1 METVC
6 IFSSDDE
13 SEVISIRG
21 ILEQNGIPT
30 MVKNLY
36 TQNLF
41 TWTKMFSGHDAI
53 AGSIQVFVRE
63 DDLDRGLELLQGE
76 VQAPADPGSADPGGA
91 AGEAGNGSSSPR

>member
-1 METVC
+1 MESVC

-13 SEVISIRG
+13 TEVLSIQE
-21 ILEQNGIPT
+21 ILESNGIPT

-41 TWTKMFSGHDAI
+41 SWTKLFTGHDAV

-76 VQAPADPGSADPGGA
+76 EEALPGDGEDA
-91 AGEAGNGSSSPR
+91 AE